1 MTKTF
6 AGRAGGGHEA
16 GLHSAL
22 PAMLT
27 RFLTP
32 NRLCALVALWVVLLA
47 NGAFWRLLFK
57 VEGVG
62 PDVWPFA
69 ISLLLAQ
76 LGFNLLL
83 LRLLSPGRALRPM
96 LSLLLLVAV
105 AAGWFMDTYGVAIDS
120 TMLRNVYETNP
131 AEARDFVGWP
141 LLWRLAWQAGLPIA
155 FIWWAP
161 LPAARWWTAAR
172 DWVLGCLAGLALVLV
187 AGLPLYSSYASWF
200 RNQDSARYLLTPANV
215 VVASSRMFA
224 RSLAG
229 PAPFVQVGL
238 DARRPASA
246 HQRPLLVVL
255 VVGETAR
262 AANFSLGGYAR
273 DTNPRLAKRDVFYFP
288 DVTACG
294 TSTAV
299 SVPCMFSG
307 LPRDEF
313 KLAQAAHRD
322 SVLDVLQ
329 RAGIAV
335 RWIDNQSGC
344 KKVCD
349 RVPHEMAQSYLPT
362 ACTDGECL
370 DETLLH
376 ALDARL
382 PEVSADSLLVLH
394 TLGSHGPS
402 YYRRVPPE
410 GVFFTPTCATERIEN
425 CSDQQIINAYDN
437 SLRYTDQMLDG
448 LITRLAAVSDR
459 VDSALVY
466 VSDHGESLGEHGLYL
481 HGQPWLLAPD
491 VQKKVPMLM
500 WFSAGTPARLGL
512 DTTCLRGRLADPA
525 SHDNLAPTLLG
536 LTDTQTALY
545 RPALDLTS
553 PCRARR

>member
-1 MTKTF
+1 M
-6 AGRAGGGHEA
+6 
-16 GLHSAL
+16 
-22 PAMLT
+22 PT

-32 NRLCALVALWVVLLA
+32 NRLCALVALWIVLLA
-47 NGAFWRLLFK
+47 NGAFWRLLFQ
-57 VEGVG
+57 VEGSG
-62 PDVWPFA
+62 PQTWPFA
-69 ISLLLAQ
+69 ISLLLAL

-83 LRLLSPGRALRPM
+83 LRLLSPGRLLRPM

-105 AAGWFMDTYGVAIDS
+105 AAGWFMDTYGVALDS

-131 AEARDFVGWP
+131 AEARDFLGWP
-141 LLWRLAWQAGLPIA
+141 LMWRLAWQAGPPIA
-155 FIWWAP
+155 FIWWIP
-161 LPAARWWTAAR
+161 LPVARWWQTAR
-172 DWVLGCLAGLALVLV
+172 DWLLGCLAGLALVLV
-187 AGLPLYSSYASWF
+187 AALPLYSSYASWF
-200 RNQDSARYLLTPANV
+200 RNQDSARYLVTPANV
-215 VVASSRMFA
+215 VVASARMLVHA
-224 RSLAG
+224 LAG
-229 PAPFVQVGL
+229 PVPFVRAGL
-238 DARRPASA
+238 DAHRIADHPK
-246 HQRPLLVVL
+246 PLLVLL

-273 DTNPRLAKRDVFYFP
+273 DTNPRLAQRGVFYFS

-307 LPRDEF
+307 LPREEF
-313 KLAQAAHRD
+313 RLGDAAQRD

-349 RVPHEMAQSYLPT
+349 RVPHEKAEAYSPA
-362 ACTDGECL
+362 ACADGECL
-370 DETLLH
+370 DEALLH

-382 PEVSADSLLVLH
+382 PQVSTDSLLVLH
-394 TLGSHGPS
+394 ALGSHGPS

-410 GVFFTPTCATERIEN
+410 GVFFTPTCATERIEQ
-425 CSDQQIINAYDN
+425 CSDEQIINAYDN
-437 SLRYTDQMLDG
+437 SLRYTDQVLDG
-448 LITRLAAVSDR
+448 LIGRLAAASDR
-459 VDSALVY
+459 VDSILIY

-481 HGQPWLLAPD
+481 HGQPWLLAPE

-500 WFSAGTPARLGL
+500 WFSAGAPARLQL
-512 DTTCLRGRLADPA
+512 DTSCLRARLGAPA

-536 LTDTQTALY
+536 LTSTVTTFY
-545 RPALDLTS
+545 RPELDLTNA
-553 PCRARR
+553 CRPMR